1 MLFINISW
9 DFISIFWD
17 NINYVFENKNLE
29 RALPE
34 ILLDIY
40 KKKFFSKI
48 FVINWP
54 WSFTSLRV
62 SSLCLNALNFISDK
76 KIVLSNIS
84 KIDFYKYL
92 VDSWTLPNVWII
104 YIWQKKNYWK
114 YDFEKL
120 SYELISWDLI
130 YQIKEK
136 YFIENVVLNMIN
148 NIDKSLVVH
157 INYFS
162 DNLIINFNNNE
173 KSFKISDFPFI
184 ESDFIQ
190 PNYMIQPN
198 IS

>member
-29 RALPE
+29 RNLPE

-62 SSLCLNALNFISDK
+62 WSLCLNTLNFIYDK
-76 KIVLSNIS
+76 EIILSNIS

-92 VDSWTLPNVWII
+92 VDRWVLPNIWII

-114 YDFEKL
+114 YDFVKL

-136 YFIENVVLNMIN
+136 YFIEDLSSNLLN
-148 NIDKSLVVH
+148 NIDKSIIVTMSYSL
-157 INYFS
+157 
-162 DNLIINFNNNE
+162 DNLIIQIDNNSF
-173 KSFKISDFPFI
+173 SFKISDFSFI
-184 ESDFIQ
+184 EGEFIQ